1 MVSSVTSGREM
12 VGLMQE
18 ETADVDID
26 WNTYLVTLIH
36 LISMRYRKT
45 VVFVQDYCLY
55 VNLFLAIL
63 ISFLGEGFG

>member
-1 MVSSVTSGREM
+1 M